1 MSAFTLPDT
10 FVVAELSTA
19 EFDPATAAAA
29 GEVIAEGPE
38 AVYHRL
44 VGDQESEVVFL
55 LARHVLHGFL
65 GPDGPTGAA
74 AQPGHEAGA
83 RRAGD
88 GHAGEQPT
96 ADAIADAI
104 AARTAEVRRRIAGLL
119 QPLREAE
126 PRVRAAVLAQRAPLA
141 LIGGCWLDSV
151 SQPATQPATV
161 VNPLVRHLF
170 AWRGEGNPRRGL
182 HQVRGRA
189 LEDAGVFLPDVTAPD
204 FLAQAEVRPLT
215 AWHGAYYLSLA
226 KLPAT
231 FLPEVV
237 GTHYAVAALG
247 TDELLLGTR
256 PVLTEADLRAA
267 LADYLALAPP
277 PVGARLR
284 AAVARA
290 LALELEH
297 AQLLAEVAAWHAGLS
312 LDAQVARIVA
322 RHAPFAGKQHR
333 NVRVGGRRL
342 TETFG
347 DPGFDV
353 AAFLADFRASPQLR
367 PRDGGCRF
375 LRAIKFGG
383 PMFGIFSEQEA
394 ATFQRWAES
403 VAAGAPPRIELPRN
417 RVGDG
422 AARALAEAVGA
433 PPPGVRFR
441 PAVRGD
447 DREFLHRL
455 VNIEN
460 YPGTLALARA
470 NAEEGL
476 ARAEILFEHGA
487 GGVLTDASWLD
498 YSPEALNERIDRIYW
513 EKLVDP
519 YQPLTEIPDR
529 DEVIFGQK
537 TFALG
542 SMIDGAWAHRIGNT
556 GRYTRR
562 SDGMLYAIYADE
574 MGRGDVTKNHITL
587 IYQVLAS
594 MGIEVPHIR
603 ETAFL
608 DQDELPD
615 HLYGFS
621 LFQLSLALFPDSL
634 YDEILGYNLGI
645 EMFGLGTQRMH
656 EMQKLRRYRFD
667 IAYEEA
673 HLSIDNLSAGH
684 ARQSAEIIIAYLHDV
699 ATVAG
704 ADAVAAHWRR
714 IWRGY
719 ASFAWFIEH
728 ELVDGIARSETA
740 EVVI

>member
-1 MSAFTLPDT
+1 MSAFALPDP
-10 FVVAELSTA
+10 FVVAQLSTS
-19 EFDPATAAAA
+19 EFDPATAAMAD
-29 GEVIAEGPE
+29 EVIAAGAES
-38 AVYHRL
+38 VYHRL
-44 VGDQESEVVFL
+44 VADQESEVVFL
-55 LARHVLHGFL
+55 LARHALKGFFSTSEE
-65 GPDGPTGAA
+65 PTV
-74 AQPGHEAGA
+74 Q
-83 RRAGD
+83 D
-88 GHAGEQPT
+88 AGEQ
-96 ADAIADAI
+96 DAEGIAE
-104 AARTAEVRRRIAGLL
+104 RTAQVRRHITGML

-126 PRVRAAVLAQRAPLA
+126 TRVRDAVLAQRAPLA

-161 VNPLVRHLF
+161 VNQLVRHQF
-170 AWRGEGNPRRGL
+170 VWRGEGNPRRGL
-182 HQVRGRA
+182 HQLRGRA
-189 LEDAGVFLPDVTAPD
+189 LEEREVFLPDVTAPD
-204 FLAQAEVRPLT
+204 FLRQAEARSLT
-215 AWHGAYYLSLA
+215 AWHGAYYLGLA

-237 GTHYAVAALG
+237 GTHYVMAALG
-247 TDELLLGTR
+247 IDELLLGTR
-256 PVLTEADLRAA
+256 PMLTEADLRAT

-277 PVGARLR
+277 PVRRRLYAAVTRTLAMELDHARLL
-284 AAVARA
+284 ADVA
-290 LALELEH
+290 E
-297 AQLLAEVAAWHAGLS
+297 WHAGLS

-333 NVRVGGRRL
+333 NVRVGGRPL
-342 TETFG
+342 TERFD
-347 DPGFDV
+347 DPDFDL
-353 AAFLADFRASPQLR
+353 AAFLADFRASPQMK

-383 PMFGIFSEQEA
+383 PMFGIFDEREA
-394 ATFQRWAES
+394 ATFQRWAEAI
-403 VAAGAPPRIELPRN
+403 AAGDPPDIELPPN
-417 RVGDG
+417 TAGDD
-422 AARALAEAVGA
+422 AARALAAA
-433 PPPGVRFR
+433 IRPTPPDVEVRT
-441 PAVRGD
+441 ATRGD
-447 DREFLHRL
+447 DRAFLHRL

-460 YPGTLALARA
+460 FPNTLALARA

-476 ARAEILFEHGA
+476 ARAEALFEHG
-487 GGVLTDASWLD
+487 GDGVLTDASWFD
-498 YSPEALNERIDRIYW
+498 YSPSALNERVDRIYW
-513 EKLVDP
+513 DKLVNP

-529 DEVIFGQK
+529 DEVVFGQK

-542 SMIDGAWAHRIGNT
+542 SMIDGAWAHRIGAT

-562 SDGMLYAIYADE
+562 SDGMLYSIYADE
-574 MGRGDVTKNHITL
+574 MGRGDVGKNHITL

-594 MGIEVPHIR
+594 LGIEVPHIR
-603 ETAFL
+603 DTAFL

-656 EMQKLRRYRFD
+656 EMQKLRRHGFD

-699 ATVAG
+699 AKLSG
-704 ADAVAAHWRR
+704 ADAVASHWRR

-719 ASFAWFIEH
+719 ASFAYFIEH
-728 ELVDGIARSETA
+728 ELVAGLARREPVD
-740 EVVI
+740 VVI